1 MNGVSRWCLLSILIS
16 FSSLTNAGEQ
26 AGKVEKLVTRD
37 SDGLVYMTMSGIPS
51 GKPACAKNSYWMI
64 KNENSESG
72 KRQFAVLT
80 AAMMAGKTVRVSG
93 GNTCLRWSDGEDIN
107 WIMVEAN

>member
-1 MNGVSRWCLLSILIS
+1 MQNKWMGLVLLSVVAS
-16 FSSLTNAGEQ
+16 VADAGEQ
-26 AGKVEKLVTRD
+26 AGKVEKLVARD